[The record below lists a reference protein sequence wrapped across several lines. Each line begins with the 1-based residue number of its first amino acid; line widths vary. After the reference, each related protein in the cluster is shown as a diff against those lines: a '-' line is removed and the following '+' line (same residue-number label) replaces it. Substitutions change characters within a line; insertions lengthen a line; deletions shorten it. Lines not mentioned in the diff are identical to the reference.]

1 MTNIFTLQPCSSQ
14 NHTSID
20 RSSAQTVTTEFVQ
33 VREHKMAF
41 RTINTPNPKFEHRR
55 PLVMIMHFRGN
66 MDLWD
71 PLLIHSL
78 AQYRRVYL
86 VDMPGT
92 GCSTGTLATTMEDW
106 AQYIEDFLGALQLTD
121 IDLLGFSMGG
131 LAIQYLQLI
140 APFRIRRLIVAGG
153 RTSRHAGTIDGDE
166 ALVNRMTS
174 STSERYLELAW
185 KQAFFGESVLSE
197 IYAGGAWSRLQERR
211 LIHGV
216 CHLRLADPPP
226 SATPL
231 PFVGGDCTLHLR
243 GAPKTHPHQLLHEF
257 TSPVLVACG
266 DEDRLIPTVNSIE
279 LADVLPNAHLIIFPN
294 CGHGFMFQH
303 AENFAK
309 VVDVFLAADHGE
321 IRKKLNKARIGLYS
335 ASVIGQTI

>member
-1 MTNIFTLQPCSSQ
+1 MVNIFTLPPCPSQ
-14 NHTSID
+14 SLPPID
-20 RSSAQTVTTEFVQ
+20 RSSAQTATTEFVQ

-41 RTINTPNPKFEHRR
+41 RTINTLNPKFENRP

-71 PLLIHSL
+71 PLLIHNL

-92 GCSTGTLATTMEDW
+92 GCSTGTLATIMEDW

-140 APFRIRRLIVAGG
+140 APFRIRRLIIAGG
-153 RTSRHAGTIDGDE
+153 RTSRHPGTIDGDE
-166 ALVNRMTS
+166 GLVNKLTY
-174 STSERYLELAW
+174 STSERHLEFAW
-185 KQAFFGESVLSE
+185 KQALFSGSVLSE
-197 IYAGGAWSRLQERR
+197 IYAAQAWSRLQERR
-211 LIHGV
+211 VIHGT
-216 CHLRLADPPP
+216 CHLRLADLPP
-226 SATPL
+226 SAPPL
-231 PFVGGDCTLHLR
+231 PFVGGDCTLHLK

-257 TSPVLVACG
+257 TAPVLVACG

-309 VVDVFLAADHGE
+309 VVDVFLEADHGE
-321 IRKKLNKARIGLYS
+321 IRKKLNRARIGLYS
-335 ASVIGQTI
+335 A